1 MDKHDS
7 KNKPAA
13 QLDYQAFVAALK
25 PFKNIAVTAPAG
37 ADGDSVGTQ
46 CALKEMLE
54 ILLPQAK
61 IRIVNEEPCPQRY
74 LFLKGSESFEVAADI
89 LKAAKEQYPE
99 VMICVDGGFARVGN
113 ECTKLWNL
121 AKLKCQV
128 DHHMI
133 GGADDYAIRL
143 YDPDSAS
150 TTEIVFK
157 MQEALKLPLTQ
168 SLAQAIYVGLIFDTG
183 LFKHSNTRPE
193 TLEIAA
199 TLLKTKFP
207 HTETVEKAMLIRS
220 HGAFQMLKHILSQ
233 AHFECGGKYVWTV
246 MNHQAF
252 MDAGGDADDREGL
265 IDQIFLT
272 QNCIVAAFYFER
284 HPNEWKMSFRSR
296 GPNVAILAQILN
308 PQGGGHILAAGCT
321 LFGNQEHVLALCHE
335 ELRKLFN
342 A

>member
-1 MDKHDS
+1 VDNLDS
-7 KNKPAA
+7 KNKEAA

-25 PFKNIAVTAPAG
+25 PYKNIALTAPAG

-54 ILLPQAK
+54 VLLPHAK

-74 LFLKGSESFEVAADI
+74 LFLKGSESFEVSAEI
-89 LKAAKEQYPE
+89 LKGSKDLYPE
-99 VMICVDGGFARVGN
+99 VMICVDGGFARVGT
-113 ECTKLWNL
+113 ETTKLWNL
-121 AKLKCQV
+121 AKLKVQV

-133 GGADDYAIRL
+133 GGANDYGFRL
-143 YDPDSAS
+143 YDPEAAA
-150 TTEIVFK
+150 TTEIVFR
-157 MQEALKLPLTQ
+157 MQQALHLPLTQ
-168 SLAQAIYVGLIFDTG
+168 TLAQAIYVGLIFDTG

-199 TLLKTKFP
+199 TLLNTKFP

-246 MNHQAF
+246 MDFQTF

-296 GPNVAILAQILN
+296 GPNVAQLAQKLN

-321 LFGNQEHVLALCHE
+321 LHGSQKQVLELCHE
-335 ELRKLFN
+335 ALRKLFN